1 MKKLLL
7 FIFLLAPLFA
17 VAQTRIE
24 VDPQTVVGDIKPML
38 MIRRECSASSNQYR
52 RQKPSQSRGGLR
64 RLHHCQRKTIRQVS
78 LKTGR
83 WQKPEEQDAI
93 ETK

>member
-24 VDPQTVVGDIKPML
+24 VDPQTVVGDIKPMNAANNGPVKANMDSYTAL
-38 MIRRECSASSNQYR
+38 QIPYARTHDAALTEVYVAKHCVDISAVF
-52 RQKPSQSRGGLR
+52 PDLR
-64 RLHHCQRKTIRQVS
+64 AHHQA
-78 LKTGR
+78 L
-83 WQKPEEQDAI
+83 
-93 ETK
+93 